1 MGNTQNIIWDRVT
14 QENADNR
21 KEYLYELIDDYLHKR
36 ESEWYLVIEFENVQK
51 PENCKEL
58 WWCSISY
65 VHGGQREIF
74 YADGKWWPSKDSS
87 GDLTI

>member
-36 ESEWYLVIEFENVQK
+36 ESE
-51 PENCKEL
+51 
-58 WWCSISY
+58 
-65 VHGGQREIF
+65 
-74 YADGKWWPSKDSS
+74 
-87 GDLTI
+87 